1 MRRAVAR
8 CLEQHS
14 RHAARATDPR
24 AEKHGRRYHPS
35 IMDPTNPTRATTPTF
50 DAALRD
56 RLHQAVAGL
65 VYSSEA
71 DAPFELFFL
80 ADDRPEEP
88 LTASRFAARLGL
100 DGSTPVDERDLDDF
114 LARHTERSDPWDA
127 RAQAIRPRYEQLA
140 ATLTVSLRDV
150 RVFRVG
156 RYEVRCYV
164 VGRDAR
170 GNVAGLV
177 TTAIE
182 T

>member
-1 MRRAVAR
+1 M
-8 CLEQHS
+8 
-14 RHAARATDPR
+14 
-24 AEKHGRRYHPS
+24 
-35 IMDPTNPTRATTPTF
+35 MDPTNPTRDTTPAF
-50 DAALRD
+50 DAALRN
-56 RLHQAVAGL
+56 RLVQAVAGL

-71 DAPFELFFL
+71 DAPFEPFFL
-80 ADDRPEEP
+80 ADDRPGEP
-88 LTASRFAARLGL
+88 LTASRFAALLGL
-100 DGSTPVDERDLDDF
+100 TGDVPVGERDLDDF

-127 RAQAIRPRYEQLA
+127 RAQAVRPRYEQLA
-140 ATLTVSLRDV
+140 ATLEASLRDV

-164 VGRDAR
+164 VGHDAR